1 MGIVWLIAIK
11 LLKGVEKKVKKVLIA
26 VLLCMMAIVLS
37 SCRQADMVRHNLKR
51 EADDFNVR
59 RRITVLNTRT
69 DTPMMQITGL
79 ISIDTDSDGDL
90 NITIEKAPNEFVL
103 NYAHLSQDTTYMV
116 EQIETKEVSKYQYE
130 IKFYPTQLVS
140 GWYDIKLSD
149 D

>member
-1 MGIVWLIAIK
+1 M
-11 LLKGVEKKVKKVLIA
+11 KKILIA
-26 VLLCMMAIVLS
+26 VLLCMMAITLS
-37 SCRQADMVRHNLKR
+37 SCRQSEMVRYNLKR
-51 EADDFNVR
+51 QADDFNVR

>member
-1 MGIVWLIAIK
+1 MLGILAF
-11 LLKGVEKKVKKVLIA
+11 
-26 VLLCMMAIVLS
+26 VLS
-37 SCRQADMVRHNLKR
+37 SCTQADNVRHNLKR

-79 ISIDTDSDGDL
+79 LAISVDDDGDL
-90 NITIEKAPNEFVL
+90 NITIEKAPNEYVL
-103 NYAHLSQDTTYMV
+103 NYAHLSQDTTYIV

-130 IKFYPTQLVS
+130 IKFYPTTIIS

>member
-1 MGIVWLIAIK
+1 M
-11 LLKGVEKKVKKVLIA
+11 KKVLL
-26 VLLCMMAIVLS
+26 VLVLVCMVIMLA
-37 SCRQADMVRHNLKR
+37 SCTESDKVRYNLKR

-79 ISIDTDSDGDL
+79 ISISTDSDGDL
-90 NITIEKAPNEFVL
+90 NITIEKSPGEYVL
-103 NYAHLSQDTTYMV
+103 NYAHLSQDTTYIV

-130 IKFYPTQLVS
+130 IIFYPKNLIS
-140 GWYDIKLSD
+140 GWFDVRISD